1 MAGGRCRVLNVRR
14 MGMSDRIYDYII
26 VGAGSAGCVLANR
39 LSADP
44 SVRVLLLEAG
54 GRDSNP
60 WIHIPMGF
68 GKIFGSPQLTWPDV
82 AAPSAGLDGREVAL
96 PYGRVLGGSSS
107 VNGLLYIRGQREDYD
122 HWRDLG
128 NRGWGYDDL
137 LPLFRRA
144 EDHLAGADRW
154 HGTGGP
160 VGVSPQPRH
169 PIADAWI
176 ASAGL
181 LQHPANP
188 DFNGDRQ
195 EGVGYYET
203 TTRKGRRS
211 SVAQAYLRPAR
222 GRANLDV
229 VTDARARR
237 IVVDQGRAVAV
248 DYDLGPAVLRAS
260 ARREILLSA
269 GAVGSPHLLQLSGI
283 GDPEVLRSAGVAPLV
298 DSAGVGRNL
307 QDHVRVA
314 AVFRASKAITF
325 NDEYNR
331 LWRRVR
337 MGLAYGFFRKGPLTG
352 GAGLVGAFLR
362 SGPEAISPDLQ
373 VILQLFSWEGRGL
386 RLHRFS
392 GFATQVADLRPA
404 SRGTIDLVSAD
415 PRDRPRIAPNYL
427 SHEDDLRKLVEG
439 LRILRGIAAQAP
451 IGAFIDSE
459 IQPGPAAVSDEELA
473 AYCRASAVTTFH
485 MAGTCRMGAD
495 SGSVVDPE
503 LRVRGVEGLRVV
515 DASIMPRV
523 VAGNTNA
530 PVIAIAEKASD
541 LIMGG

>member
-1 MAGGRCRVLNVRR
+1 
-14 MGMSDRIYDYII
+14 MGMTDQIYDYVI

-44 SVRVLLLEAG
+44 SIRVLLIEAG
-54 GRDSNP
+54 GPDRNP
-60 WIHIPMGF
+60 WIHVPMGF
-68 GKIFGSPQLTWPDV
+68 GKIFGSPRLTWPDMT
-82 AAPSAGLDGREVAL
+82 APSEGLDGREVAL

-122 HWRDLG
+122 HWCDLG
-128 NRGWGYDDL
+128 NRGWGYDDM

-144 EDHLAGADRW
+144 EDHLAGGDHW
-154 HGTGGP
+154 HGIGGP

-181 LQHPANP
+181 LQYPVNP
-188 DFNGDRQ
+188 EFNGERQ

-211 SVAQAYLRPAR
+211 SVAAAYLRPAR
-222 GRANLDV
+222 GRSNLDV
-229 VTDARARR
+229 VTDAQAHR
-237 IVVDQGRAVAV
+237 IIFDQGRAVAV
-248 DYDLGPAVLRAS
+248 DYGRRADVVRAA
-260 ARREILLSA
+260 ARREILLCA
-269 GAVGSPHLLQLSGI
+269 GAVGSPHLLQLSGV
-283 GDPEVLRSAGVAPLV
+283 GNPEALRAAGVTPQVASPE
-298 DSAGVGRNL
+298 VGRNL
-307 QDHVRVA
+307 QDHIRVA
-314 AVFRASKAITF
+314 AVFRASRPITF
-325 NDEYNR
+325 NDDYNR

-337 MGLAYGFFRKGPLTG
+337 MGLAYSLFRKGPLTG
-352 GAGLVGAFLR
+352 GAGLAGAFLH
-362 SGPEAISPDLQ
+362 SGAAVPDPDLQ

-392 GFATQVADLRPA
+392 GFATQVADLRPS
-404 SRGTIDLVSAD
+404 SRGTVDIVSSD

-439 LRILRGIAAQAP
+439 LRILRRIAAQSP
-451 IGAFIDSE
+451 IAAYIDQE
-459 IQPGPAAVSDEELA
+459 IQPGPAAMSDADLA

-495 SGSVVDPE
+495 AASVVDPQ
-503 LRVRGVEGLRVV
+503 LRVRGVQGLRVV

-530 PVIAIAEKASD
+530 PVIAIAEKAAD
-541 LIMGG
+541 LILGG